1 MKNMSAPRRVDSAE
15 SIRDQY
21 EALRKLA
28 MVQVGPPRNPN
39 KPFTSFSIS
48 DILGGNNNNA
58 NRRQVQR
65 NLNNNN
71 VRSIVRPWDSRC
83 SPGRDSECS
92 SDEEEINVE
101 DDEPSLPL
109 IQNDSP
115 LDALM
120 KMANKTFEGL
130 ETAESAE
137 AKRREQAALFGKHQP
152 PKKRRKS
159 RTAFTNQQIYE
170 LEKRFLYQKYLT
182 PADRDEIAQN
192 LGLSNAQVITWF
204 QNRRAKLKRDLEELK
219 NDVSATQIL
228 KSPSHQ
234 MKDDNVSE
242 KSFNTDPDLSR
253 SADEDDCEPS
263 PPKVQ
268 RTSESEAE
276 NVSEKDECSDVDM
289 EIHSP

>member
-1 MKNMSAPRRVDSAE
+1 MKNMSAPPRVDSAE

-48 DILGGNNNNA
+48 DILGGNNNQA
-58 NRRQVQR
+58 LPNRRQAQR

-71 VRSIVRPWDSRC
+71 NHVRSIVRPWDPRN

-130 ETAESAE
+130 ETAE
-137 AKRREQAALFGKHQP
+137 
-152 PKKRRKS
+152 
-159 RTAFTNQQIYE
+159 TAGRIPFTLVNGVCDCFQI
-170 LEKRFLYQKYLT
+170 FT
-182 PADRDEIAQN
+182 IAFYDFEFF
-192 LGLSNAQVITWF
+192 SNI
-204 QNRRAKLKRDLEELK
+204 
-219 NDVSATQIL
+219 
-228 KSPSHQ
+228 
-234 MKDDNVSE
+234 MNV
-242 KSFNTDPDLSR
+242 NN
-253 SADEDDCEPS
+253 C
-263 PPKVQ
+263 
-268 RTSESEAE
+268 
-276 NVSEKDECSDVDM
+276 
-289 EIHSP
+289 

>member
-1 MKNMSAPRRVDSAE
+1 MKNMSAPPRVDSAE

-58 NRRQVQR
+58 NRRHQAQR
-65 NLNNNN
+65 NLNNNNNN
-71 VRSIVRPWDSRC
+71 VRSIVRPWDSRH

-109 IQNDSP
+109 LQNDSP

-130 ETAESAE
+130 ETAE
-137 AKRREQAALFGKHQP
+137 
-152 PKKRRKS
+152 
-159 RTAFTNQQIYE
+159 TAGRVQLSLTGVLSVVVLELTNSEMCISDIIFIF
-170 LEKRFLYQKYLT
+170 KC
-182 PADRDEIAQN
+182 
-192 LGLSNAQVITWF
+192 
-204 QNRRAKLKRDLEELK
+204 LK
-219 NDVSATQIL
+219 NHENRKQGTVTTTL
-228 KSPSHQ
+228 K
-234 MKDDNVSE
+234 K
-242 KSFNTDPDLSR
+242 
-253 SADEDDCEPS
+253 
-263 PPKVQ
+263 
-268 RTSESEAE
+268 
-276 NVSEKDECSDVDM
+276 
-289 EIHSP
+289 

>member
-1 MKNMSAPRRVDSAE
+1 MRNMSAHPRVDSAE

-48 DILGGNNNNA
+48 DILGGNNNQA
-58 NRRQVQR
+58 LPNRRQAQR

-71 VRSIVRPWDSRC
+71 NHVRSIVRPWDPRN

-130 ETAESAE
+130 ETAETAG
-137 AKRREQAALFGKHQP
+137 RILFPLVKGVCDCFQIF
-152 PKKRRKS
+152 
-159 RTAFTNQQIYE
+159 TIAFY
-170 LEKRFLYQKYLT
+170 
-182 PADRDEIAQN
+182 DSDV
-192 LGLSNAQVITWF
+192 LSNI
-204 QNRRAKLKRDLEELK
+204 
-219 NDVSATQIL
+219 
-228 KSPSHQ
+228 
-234 MKDDNVSE
+234 MNV
-242 KSFNTDPDLSR
+242 NN
-253 SADEDDCEPS
+253 C
-263 PPKVQ
+263 
-268 RTSESEAE
+268 
-276 NVSEKDECSDVDM
+276 
-289 EIHSP
+289 

>member
-1 MKNMSAPRRVDSAE
+1 MCVINDLFQRNRKFRRTYKFCVKKRKYKKSNPMKNMSAPPRVDSAE

-58 NRRQVQR
+58 NRRHQAQR
-65 NLNNNN
+65 NLNNNNNN
-71 VRSIVRPWDSRC
+71 VRSIVRPWDSRH

-109 IQNDSP
+109 LQNDSP

-130 ETAESAE
+130 ETAETAG
-137 AKRREQAALFGKHQP
+137 RVQFALTGVLSVVFLVLDL
-152 PKKRRKS
+152 
-159 RTAFTNQQIYE
+159 TNS
-170 LEKRFLYQKYLT
+170 
-182 PADRDEIAQN
+182 EIFI
-192 LGLSNAQVITWF
+192 SDIVFIF
-204 QNRRAKLKRDLEELK
+204 KCLK
-219 NDVSATQIL
+219 N
-228 KSPSHQ
+228 H
-234 MKDDNVSE
+234 E
-242 KSFNTDPDLSR
+242 KQ
-253 SADEDDCEPS
+253 E
-263 PPKVQ
+263 
-268 RTSESEAE
+268 TSTVTTTS
-276 NVSEKDECSDVDM
+276 KK
-289 EIHSP
+289 

>member
-1 MKNMSAPRRVDSAE
+1 MCVINDLFQRNRKFRRTYKFCVKKRKYKKSNPMKNMSAPPRVDSAE

-58 NRRQVQR
+58 NRRHQAQR
-65 NLNNNN
+65 NLNNNNN
-71 VRSIVRPWDSRC
+71 VRSIVRPWDSRH

-109 IQNDSP
+109 LQNDSP

-130 ETAESAE
+130 ETAETAG
-137 AKRREQAALFGKHQP
+137 RVQFALTGILSVVFLVLDL
-152 PKKRRKS
+152 
-159 RTAFTNQQIYE
+159 TNS
-170 LEKRFLYQKYLT
+170 
-182 PADRDEIAQN
+182 EIFI
-192 LGLSNAQVITWF
+192 SDIVFIF
-204 QNRRAKLKRDLEELK
+204 KCLK
-219 NDVSATQIL
+219 N
-228 KSPSHQ
+228 H
-234 MKDDNVSE
+234 E
-242 KSFNTDPDLSR
+242 KQ
-253 SADEDDCEPS
+253 E
-263 PPKVQ
+263 
-268 RTSESEAE
+268 TSTVTTTS
-276 NVSEKDECSDVDM
+276 KK
-289 EIHSP
+289 

>member
-1 MKNMSAPRRVDSAE
+1 MKNMSAPPRVDSAE

-58 NRRQVQR
+58 NRRHQAQR
-65 NLNNNN
+65 NLNNNNN
-71 VRSIVRPWDSRC
+71 VRSIVRPWDSRH

-109 IQNDSP
+109 LQNDSP

-130 ETAESAE
+130 ETAETAG
-137 AKRREQAALFGKHQP
+137 RVQFALTG
-152 PKKRRKS
+152 
-159 RTAFTNQQIYE
+159 
-170 LEKRFLYQKYLT
+170 
-182 PADRDEIAQN
+182 
-192 LGLSNAQVITWF
+192 GLSVVFLVLDQYLFLILFLFLNVWKIT
-204 QNRRAKLKRDLEELK
+204 K
-219 NDVSATQIL
+219 NKKQAL
-228 KSPSHQ
+228 
-234 MKDDNVSE
+234 
-242 KSFNTDPDLSR
+242 
-253 SADEDDCEPS
+253 
-263 PPKVQ
+263 
-268 RTSESEAE
+268 
-276 NVSEKDECSDVDM
+276 
-289 EIHSP
+289 